1 MERDFLRDT
10 VNPSVSF
17 SALQSPELAV
27 IVLLILRV
35 KWLLSYFTS
44 LSSLM
49 TVSGVAFLNIILP
62 SMRAGIRILI
72 KF

>member
-10 VNPSVSF
+10 LNPSVSF

-35 KWLLSYFTS
+35 KWLLSYFNS

-62 SMRAGIRILI
+62 SMKAGIRIFI